1 MNLKEN
7 LHLKEVE
14 KILDSWDTVK
24 GYLTT
29 NEDDGVDLVSAID
42 ISKLGFPEDTEEEE
56 IFEALEL
63 HYDGGDYYFVRELY
77 GNKEPA
83 LIVSTC
89 EEIFVTYGGELVFP
103 DKDSKNVKLSKD
115 DFDRRMEILVYSLE
129 WMHSK
134 GCFPSI
140 YQLDYYGN
148 SPTIINI
155 MEWEEYKALNTDD
168 NKQFHEVER
177 LLKVI
182 ELKRSLEN
190 TTPTLGDIPEEFY
203 KKLPKVLSS
212 NDGNIEIMEV
222 NHFDADSLEITFYL
236 EELEDDELL
245 EFKKLMD
252 KGTITEGE
260 KTDWYKIYIP
270 LLTQSIQF
278 IKEA

>member
-1 MNLKEN
+1 MNLEN
-7 LHLKEVE
+7 NAHLKEVE
-14 KILDSWDTVK
+14 KILDNWDTVK

-29 NEDDGVDLVSAID
+29 NEEDGVDLISTID
-42 ISKLGFPEDTEEEE
+42 LDKLGFEEGTEEDE
-56 IFEALEL
+56 ILEALEK
-63 HYDGGDYYFVRELY
+63 HYEGSDYYFEKERY

-83 LIVSTC
+83 LVISSC
-89 EEIFVTYGGELVFP
+89 EEIFVTFEGELHFP

-129 WMHSK
+129 WMHSN

-212 NDGNIEIMEV
+212 NDGNIEVMEV
-222 NHFDADSLEITFYL
+222 NHYDADSLEITFYL

-260 KTDWYKIYIP
+260 KTDWYKIHIP

>member
-89 EEIFVTYGGELVFP
+89 EEIFVTYEGELVFP
-103 DKDSKNVKLSKD
+103 DKDSDSIKLSKD
-115 DFDRRMEILVYSLE
+115 ERDIEILVYSLN
-129 WMHSK
+129 WMHEK
-134 GCFPSI
+134 GMFPTV
-140 YQLDYYGN
+140 YRLDYYGN
-148 SPTIINI
+148 SPEVINVFDFP
-155 MEWEEYKALNTDD
+155 EYKMFSQDEK
-168 NKQFHEVER
+168 KQYAEVER
-177 LLKVI
+177 MVEILNI
-182 ELKRSLEN
+182 KRKLN
-190 TTPTLGDIPEEFY
+190 DTTLTLGEIPLKFY
-203 KKLPKVLSS
+203 EKLPEVLKS
-212 NDGNIEIMEV
+212 NDGNIELMEV
-222 NHFDADSLEITFYL
+222 RDFNVDSLEVSFLL
-236 EELEDDELL
+236 EELEDDELI
-245 EFKKLMD
+245 EFKKLQD
-252 KGTITEGE
+252 KGIVDEGD
-260 KTDWYKIYIP
+260 KMDWYRINIK
-270 LLTQSIQF
+270 LHTNAIQF
-278 IKEA
+278 IKED